1 MTDFTFNKFSKFLSY
16 KDASGD
22 FVFVPLE
29 VYSLFISDSF
39 VFDSHTKLDKIEYL
53 NLLREIQVFQSSF
66 LRDWN
71 YHIDLFNINL
81 CFLKTREQ
89 LRFILLSSKLS
100 TMETTKSLEALL
112 LYVENSINSLTN
124 IKYTFQMYFSNVKN
138 LQDRLSKYLVNNL
151 SINTLKVVHEQCA
164 MVLDQLLNAF
174 SYKIPFTMNYKYVV
188 SLDIFKPSIFLL
200 SKDSSFYYGI
210 HNLFF
215 TIDIPYVFSSLSYLK
230 ELILITKGNLSEC
243 YPMIFIHNIS
253 FFDTLFFVF
262 DNSVSIT
269 SSNLNYSLFASNVSF
284 LISIPLDTFLIF
296 FDLLKKNNNI
306 ILLEYYYHLFFLCFK
321 YLPYFWSASM
331 SLDNINSSFLLH
343 NSLYISLYFLDC
355 FIRYHTK
362 VGTELKQS
370 LFELRNTSSVL
381 FPRKDE
387 INTLLVQIKNDFILP
402 LEPYMSNN
410 LQLFQVILE
419 IEQFNS
425 IFDAFDPLF
434 TDIKQNLLY
443 IELPFEIKEALELF
457 RYIFFFKKNQLNSC
471 FTFSELLSKEDNSI
485 DTLLSI
491 ACLNIPSLDK
501 DVFKSIVLS
510 NKNNLICS
518 HDIMQRLTYF
528 LSLFESILNEFK

>member
-164 MVLDQLLNAF
+164 LVLDQLLNAF

-306 ILLEYYYHLFFLCFK
+306 ILLEYYYHLFFLCCK

-370 LFELRNTSSVL
+370 LF
-381 FPRKDE
+381 
-387 INTLLVQIKNDFILP
+387 
-402 LEPYMSNN
+402 
-410 LQLFQVILE
+410 
-419 IEQFNS
+419 
-425 IFDAFDPLF
+425 
-434 TDIKQNLLY
+434 
-443 IELPFEIKEALELF
+443 
-457 RYIFFFKKNQLNSC
+457 
-471 FTFSELLSKEDNSI
+471 
-485 DTLLSI
+485 
-491 ACLNIPSLDK
+491 
-501 DVFKSIVLS
+501 
-510 NKNNLICS
+510 
-518 HDIMQRLTYF
+518 
-528 LSLFESILNEFK
+528 